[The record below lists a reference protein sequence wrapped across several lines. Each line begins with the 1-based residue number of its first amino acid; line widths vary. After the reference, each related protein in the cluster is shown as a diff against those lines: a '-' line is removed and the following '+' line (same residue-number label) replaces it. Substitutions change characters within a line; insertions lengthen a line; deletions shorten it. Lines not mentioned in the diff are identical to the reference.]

1 MRLKHS
7 VCVIAAVTWLSVSL
21 IVSGADTDSSSNS
34 NSNKLNDDYVLTTQS
49 ECYSS
54 KRIVSCFKYRIS
66 RYLWS
71 FATGRMNIFSQ
82 ENDLSNGI
90 KFIRLNE
97 PSDNG
102 AMFPESRQFSGK
114 YNFISIRFPAPPSQ
128 SIHFE

>member
-1 MRLKHS
+1 MRLRHS
-7 VCVIAAVTWLSVSL
+7 VCVIVGVTLLSVSL
-21 IVSGADTDSSSNS
+21 IVSGADTDSNINS

-114 YNFISIRFPAPPSQ
+114 YNFISIKFSN
-128 SIHFE
+128 SHTIHFV